1 MDISS
6 IPQDL
11 LIARGAY
18 SSVRAAHEDE
28 LKRLQILTGQL
39 SAFGSQVLRWM
50 QPADGQPEDIS
61 GLLKD
66 ARIVIDHIEQC
77 SAMIR
82 ELAEQR
88 TELKKTA
95 WPK

>member
-1 MDISS
+1 MDLSL
-6 IPQDL
+6 IPEE
-11 LIARGAY
+11 LILARGQYAC
-18 SSVRAAHEDE
+18 VRSAHEDE

-50 QPADGQPEDIS
+50 QPADGRPEDIS

-66 ARIVIDHIEQC
+66 ARVVIDHIEQC
-77 SAMIR
+77 SATIR

-88 TELKKTA
+88 TELKKLA

>member
-66 ARIVIDHIEQC
+66 ARLVIDHIEQC
-77 SAMIR
+77 SATIR

-88 TELKKTA
+88 AELKKTA